1 MSAIAIGQDAQLRKF
16 VRRTAES
23 DSDLLH
29 SIGSAYME
37 EEIILK
43 FVRITRQHA
52 SSLQNET
59 GVELEPS
66 VEDVKDYLKE
76 VVKDLERNK

>member
-1 MSAIAIGQDAQLRKF
+1 
-16 VRRTAES
+16 
-23 DSDLLH
+23 
-29 SIGSAYME
+29 ME